1 MSTSTSSPASPAVP
15 TQHARIAIIG
25 SGCAGLTA
33 AIYAARAAMP
43 PILIEGMAAGGPP
56 GGQLAL
62 TSDVENYPGFPKGIL
77 GPELMAQMRAQAER
91 FGTQFMIGDIDKV
104 DLGKRPFTLE
114 GEGIDRFHL
123 TCDALIIAT
132 GAKPKKLG
140 LSSEERLWGRGV
152 TSCATCDGMF
162 FKGEDVVVIGG
173 GDTAMEEATYLA
185 KMCKKVTLIHRRDE
199 FRASAIMLD
208 RARHTPN
215 IEFALPY
222 IVEEVLADE
231 NEQVRGARLKHARTG
246 EVKDLPFKGFFL
258 GIGHEPNTGLFK
270 GQLALDGDG
279 YILAGHDAG
288 QKVATA
294 TSVPGVFAA
303 GDVADHVYRQAITA
317 AASGCQSAIDAE
329 RFLSH

>member
-1 MSTSTSSPASPAVP
+1 MSEPVP
-15 TQHARIAIIG
+15 TQHRKVAIIG

-43 PILIEGMAAGGPP
+43 PILIEGMAVGGPP

-62 TSDVENYPGFPKGIL
+62 TSDVENFPGFPKGIM
-77 GPELMAQMRAQAER
+77 GPELMSQMRAQAAR
-91 FGTQFMIGDIDKV
+91 FGTEFIIGDVDKV
-104 DLGKRPFTLE
+104 DLSTRPFALE
-114 GEGIDRFHL
+114 GEGIDRFRI

-132 GAKPKKLG
+132 GARPKKLG
-140 LSSEERLWGRGV
+140 LPSEERLWGRGV

-162 FKGEDVVVIGG
+162 FKDEDVVVIGG

-185 KMCKKVTLIHRRDE
+185 NMCRKVTIVHRRDE
-199 FRASAIMLD
+199 FRASKIMLD
-208 RARHTPN
+208 RARRTPN

-222 IVEEVLADE
+222 IVEEVLADDK
-231 NEQVRGARLKHARTG
+231 EQVRGVRMKQARTG
-246 EVKDLPFKGFFL
+246 EVRELAIKGFFL
-258 GIGHEPNTGLFK
+258 GIGHEPNTSLFR
-270 GQLALDGDG
+270 GQLQLDENG
-279 YILAGHDAG
+279 YIRAGHDAG